1 MNHLNLP
8 SPPSI
13 FPSRTSVDRILAPWS
28 MNAVQECGMR
38 LATKLGRP
46 AEMPI
51 PGMRERGE
59 SVPGAWTYVASSR
72 PAILQSPRLSIA
84 RSSGLLEPL
93 LNPHVPSGVARWPAP
108 RVPSIDDSI
117 SKREG
122 WTSTAYQFRTYCSL
136 RQLRYRP
143 VKSRL
148 VSRMV

>member
-1 MNHLNLP
+1 
-8 SPPSI
+8 
-13 FPSRTSVDRILAPWS
+13 
-28 MNAVQECGMR
+28 MR

-51 PGMRERGE
+51 PGMRGRGE

-108 RVPSIDDSI
+108 SGIRLSMIRYPRGKD
-117 SKREG
+117 G
-122 WTSTAYQFRTYCSL
+122 HLL
-136 RQLRYRP
+136 RINF
-143 VKSRL
+143 VHIA
-148 VSRMV
+148 V